1 MSVLSL
7 SLKSVWA
14 LFPSRANITKMK
26 SNFRFIVLWL
36 FIIGA
41 VLWIVGQSQVTTKKE
56 NLISFSEFIRLV
68 EDNKVESITFRGDSD
83 IFGKYK
89 PPYKE
94 GAAFHSTGNTKS
106 ETYLEVL
113 KKKGIVPNYE
123 TEPKPSFMQTALLSW
138 LPIIAILFI
147 FFLFMRQL
155 QSGSNKALSFGSS
168 RAKLFQEN
176 QSKIRFTDVAGCEE
190 AKYELEEIVDF
201 LKNPKKFTKLGGRIP
216 KGVLLIGSPG
226 TGKTLLAK
234 AIAGEAAVPFFS
246 ISGSDFVEMFV
257 GVGAS
262 RVRSLFENAK
272 KTAPCLIFIDE
283 IDAVG
288 RHRGAGLGGGHDER
302 EQTLNQ
308 LLVEMDGFEGT
319 EGVIIIAATNRSDVL
334 DPALLRPGRFDRR
347 VTLNKPDLRG
357 RLEILKVHT
366 RKIPL
371 GGDVDLE
378 IVARGTPGFAG
389 ADLEN
394 LVNEAA
400 LNAARLNRDLV
411 HRDDFDHAKDKVA
424 MGSARRSM
432 LISDEEKKH
441 TAYHEAGHA
450 LLARLVPGN
459 DPVHKV
465 TIIPRGP
472 ALGVTMTLPTEDR
485 FTLTNVKAEAMIV
498 FMMGGRVAE
507 EIIFN
512 HLTTGA
518 SNDIERATDLARKMV
533 TEWGMSEKLGPLNFG
548 SKNENVFLGRELNQG
563 ANVSEETA
571 RLIDQEVRDIVERNN
586 DIAKKILNENVQ
598 YLHTMAQ
605 ALLEFETIE
614 AEDIDAIMAGKPVN
628 KKAPAQL
635 SNTVNTTLNA
645 SQDSAKAKSP
655 AGVIDL
661 SKPIKA

>member
-1 MSVLSL
+1 
-7 SLKSVWA
+7 
-14 LFPSRANITKMK
+14 MK
-26 SNFRFIVLWL
+26 SNLRFIVLWL
-36 FIIGA
+36 MIIGV
-41 VLWIVGQSQVTTKKE
+41 VLWVVGQSQVVPKKDDV
-56 NLISFSEFIRLV
+56 ITFSEFIR
-68 EDNKVESITFRGDSD
+68 NVESNQVESVTFRDHE
-83 IFGKYK
+83 IFGKFK
-89 PPYKE
+89 PTFKN
-94 GAAFHSTGNTKS
+94 GANFRSNGNTQS
-106 ETYLEVL
+106 DLYLNLL
-113 KKKGIVPNYE
+113 KQKGITPNYE
-123 TEPKPSFMQTALLSW
+123 AEPKPSFLQTALLSW
-138 LPIIAILFI
+138 LPIMAILFI

-155 QSGSNKALSFGSS
+155 QSGSNKALSFGQS
-168 RAKLFQEN
+168 RAKVFQEN
-176 QSKIRFTDVAGCEE
+176 QSKIRFHDVAGCDE
-190 AKYELEEIVDF
+190 AKADLEEIVDF

-234 AIAGEAAVPFFS
+234 AIAGEASVPFFS

-272 KTAPCLIFIDE
+272 KAAPCLVFIDE

-319 EGVIIIAATNRSDVL
+319 EGVIIIAATNRVDVL

-347 VTLNKPDLRG
+347 VTVNKPDLRG
-357 RLEILKVHT
+357 RFEILKVHT
-366 RKIPL
+366 KKIPL

-378 IVARGTPGFAG
+378 VVARGTPGFAG

-400 LNAARLNRDLV
+400 LNAARCNRDFV
-411 HRDDFDHAKDKVA
+411 QREDFDHAKDKVA
-424 MGSARRSM
+424 MGSPRKSM
-432 LISDEEKKH
+432 IISDEEKRH

-450 LLARLVPGN
+450 LVGRLIPGN

-485 FTLTNVKAEAMIV
+485 FTLTKQKAEALIA

-507 EIIFN
+507 ELVFG

-518 SNDIERATDLARKMV
+518 SNDIERATDLARRMV
-533 TEWGMSEKLGPLNFG
+533 TEWGMSSKLGPLHFG
-548 SKNENVFLGRELNQG
+548 GASKHDNVFLGRDMGNS
-563 ANVSEETA
+563 AVVSEDTS
-571 RLIDQEVRDIVERNN
+571 RVIDGEVREIIERNHDVAKKTLADN
-586 DIAKKILNENVQ
+586 INHLHAIAK
-598 YLHTMAQ
+598 
-605 ALLEFETIE
+605 ALLDYETIE
-614 AEDIDAIMAGKPVN
+614 AEDIEALMAGRTITRKVIEN
-628 KKAPAQL
+628 K
-635 SNTVNTTLNA
+635 SNSVVGNTTEKKDGA
-645 SQDSAKAKSP
+645 S
-655 AGVIDL
+655 AGGMLDL
-661 SKPIKA
+661 PKPLKV